1 MRNIWR
7 LFIVD
12 LRNATRNVIAI
23 IVCMGLVI
31 VPALYAWFNIAAS
44 WNPYDNTKSLKVAV
58 ANTDA
63 GYKSDLIPI
72 KVNVGETVLNQLRAN
87 DQLDW
92 QFVSKAKALDGVKSG
107 DYYAAIV
114 IPKQFSADMMT
125 LFSTQIHHAKLR
137 YYINEK
143 SNAIAPHITDKGAD
157 TVTTTINTSFAKT
170 IGSVG
175 LDIASSVLKYASSP
189 QAKDYVA
196 NATNHVAT
204 LADQLNG
211 AANQLDAY
219 SGLLGA
225 SGNIIQST
233 NALLGETSDGANSA
247 RKALKQ
253 GESGIASARDSLDA
267 TTQSVNTA
275 LANASSSY
283 DVISQEVDSAF
294 GNVSKQGSSIQTQLN
309 TIKTQVDRNATDF
322 GTIAQKFNDLAAQAD
337 NDTVKNALHA
347 VADSATQT
355 QKRLES
361 ISTQLSDAATSIST
375 GDGNARKE
383 LNNIQASIASAKAS
397 MTKVS
402 NDYANNLRPQLEAL
416 NQSMRNLSNQTDSV
430 IGSLASTISDVSG
443 LSGNTVK
450 GIHSLQSNLGSSAK
464 TLRKAAT
471 SLSDFGNQ
479 LTAAYNKGDIAG
491 LNELSSA
498 NPVALATLL
507 AAPVGLKRIPIYAVA
522 NYGSAMTPFYT
533 ILSIWV
539 GSIILVAMIKVA
551 ISNRQKAKVLGL
563 KPMPK
568 EGVTPL
574 EMFPESAGSAQDYG
588 LRLHQEYFGR
598 YLFLLLLAL
607 CQGGLVGLGDLFY
620 LKVQA
625 DHVFQFM
632 LVCWLCAIVFSNIMY
647 TLALSFGTIGKAFA
661 VILLVMQ
668 VAGSGGT
675 FPVELLPSFFQKV
688 YPFLLFP
695 HAIQAMHAAMAGS
708 YGNEYWQQMGY
719 LTLFLV
725 PSLILGLFLRKPVI
739 SLNQWIVRNV
749 ESTKLM

>member
-7 LFIVD
+7 LFTGD

-44 WNPYDNTKSLKVAV
+44 WDPYGNTKSLKVAV
-58 ANTDA
+58 ANTDV

-125 LFSTQIHHAKLR
+125 LFSTQIRHASLR
-137 YYINEK
+137 YYLNEK

-157 TVTTTINTSFAKT
+157 TVTTTINSSFAKT

-175 LDIASSVLKYASSP
+175 LDIASSVLKYASSS
-189 QAKDYVA
+189 QAKEYVT
-196 NATNHVAT
+196 NATNHVGT
-204 LADQLNG
+204 LADQLN
-211 AANQLDAY
+211 AAADQLGAY

-233 NALLGETSDGANSA
+233 NTLLGKSADGASSA
-247 RKALKQ
+247 RQALKQ
-253 GESGIASARDSLDA
+253 GEAGIDSAGNALDA
-267 TTQSVNTA
+267 TTESVNVA
-275 LANASSSY
+275 LSNASKSY
-283 DVISQEVDSAF
+283 DVIAQEVDDAF
-294 GNVSKQGSSIQTQLN
+294 GNVSKQGSAIQTQLN
-309 TIKTQVDRNATDF
+309 TVKAQVDKNATDF
-322 GTIAQKFNDLAAQAD
+322 ASLARKFTDLADQTD
-337 NDTVKNALHA
+337 NGSLKNALQA
-347 VADSATQT
+347 VASGATQT
-355 QKRLES
+355 QQRLEG
-361 ISTQLSDAATSIST
+361 ISTQLSDAVSSIGSSDAT
-375 GDGNARKE
+375 ARKK
-383 LNNIQASIASAKAS
+383 LNGIKGSIASAKAS

-402 NDYANNLRPQLEAL
+402 NDYANNLKPQLDAL
-416 NQSMRNLSNQTDSV
+416 NQSMRSLSNQTDSV
-430 IGSLASTISDVSG
+430 MGSLSSTIADVSS

-450 GIHSLQSNLGSSAK
+450 GIHSLQSNLGDSAK
-464 TLRKAAT
+464 TLRNAAT

-479 LTAAYNKGDIAG
+479 LTAAYNNGDIAG
-491 LNELSSA
+491 LNELSNGNSD
-498 NPVALATLL
+498 ALATLL
-507 AAPVGLKRIPIYAVA
+507 ASPVALRRIPIYAVA
-522 NYGSAMTPFYT
+522 NYGSAMAPFYT

-539 GSIILVAMIKVA
+539 GSIILVAMIKVS

-568 EGVTPL
+568 EGVPAL

-588 LRLHQEYFGR
+588 LMLHQEYFGR
-598 YLFLLLLAL
+598 YMFLLLLAL

-620 LKVQA
+620 LGVQA
-625 DHVFQFM
+625 DHIFQFM
-632 LVCWLCAIVFSNIMY
+632 LVCWLCALVFSNIMY
-647 TLALSFGTIGKAFA
+647 TLALSFGTIGKALA
-661 VILLVMQ
+661 VLLLVMQ

-675 FPVELLPSFFQKV
+675 FPIELLPTFFQKV

-719 LTLFLV
+719 LALFLV

-739 SLNQWIVRNV
+739 SLNQWIVRKV